1 MTQRADDVIWAWR
14 HPRPERVEGYCIG
27 RTDAAVDPRRARR
40 LARRI
45 QRVARANHLSHEI
58 WTSPLH
64 RCADVGRWLRR
75 WGWVHRIDAALIEM
89 DFGAWDGKPWS
100 AIARQEME
108 AWNQDFS
115 GYAPGGGES
124 LTAVL
129 ARAASWRVAG
139 VKLVVAHA
147 GWMRA
152 RRSNESASA
161 LPVTAAAFPAGPAYG
176 VLWKLQGTAPAQ
188 S

>member
-1 MTQRADDVIWAWR
+1 MDNGIWAWR
-14 HPRPERVEGYCIG
+14 HPRPVRADDRCIG
-27 RTDAAVDPRRARR
+27 RTDAPVDPRRARR

-45 QRVARANHLSHEI
+45 QRAARKHDLPHEI

-89 DFGAWDGKPWS
+89 DFGAWDGKLWS
-100 AIARQEME
+100 TIPRHEVE
-108 AWNQDFS
+108 AWNQDFA

-124 LTAVL
+124 LTAML
-129 ARAASWRVAG
+129 ERAAGWRGAG

-152 RRSNESASA
+152 RRWHE
-161 LPVTAAAFPAGPAYG
+161 TAPAPPLTVAAFPAGPAYG

>member
-14 HPRPERVEGYCIG
+14 HPRPERVEGYGIG

-129 ARAASWRVAG
+129 VRAAGWRGAG

-152 RRSNESASA
+152 RRWNETAPA
-161 LPVTAAAFPAGPAYG
+161 PPDTAAAFPAGPAYG